1 MCPIS
6 IKRLSSAKTRRK
18 NEYSAFWLNSKC
30 YKSMWRSCH
39 TLLDWPWWFCF
50 FARSLHL
57 PAEKCAS
64 FCSVPEFPASFPT
77 SSKLRSVTLQ
87 LRCVLEAPRWFQGN
101 CWNKPR
107 ISQVGICSFK
117 LMITGQMSET
127 AIAYYLF
134 YWAAYCGKQIPSA
147 YRNPLGRALLSLWGQ
162 HRRFALCC
170 SHLRNSS
177 IWHTCGCEPIAI
189 LEEQC
194 CCLKFFEI
202 FETRH
207 FYAVP
212 PQCDIDVVY
221 NKYILPNICK
231 WKRLDFNSLI

>member
-1 MCPIS
+1 MWQINVKKLS
-6 IKRLSSAKTRRK
+6 YAIRLTMMI
-18 NEYSAFWLNSKC
+18 L
-30 YKSMWRSCH
+30 
-39 TLLDWPWWFCF
+39 F
-50 FARSLHL
+50 FALSLHL

-87 LRCVLEAPRWFQGN
+87 LRCMLEAPRWLQGN

-127 AIAYYLF
+127 AVAYYLF
-134 YWAAYCGKQIPSA
+134 YWAAYCGKQISSA

-202 FETRH
+202 FKKKDIFMQCPHNMTLMWH
-207 FYAVP
+207 ITNIFYPTFAGEK
-212 PQCDIDVVY
+212 DW
-221 NKYILPNICK
+221 ILIH
-231 WKRLDFNSLI
+231 